1 MKSKRN
7 LWVIAITLA
16 CFFVGACFWFLTPNN
31 GKVSAAG
38 ALSASSKSS
47 PAKITLHVSGRYKDL
62 LFEDAADLP
71 EAVATKSNPAR
82 PLTLAKVDIN
92 NDGIADLVSTYA
104 TDSGSEVRVRLGSS
118 IGNIDS
124 LPVSFPIN
132 GTPKAM
138 AFGDFNLDGFQDL
151 ITSNSEA
158 GTISLLYG
166 NGKGEF
172 TTGPTLNLGG
182 NLSAIAVA
190 DIDHDGIDDV
200 VVMDETNSNILYL
213 RGNGDL
219 EKAQPK
225 VINTKDLGR
234 LSDIKVADFNNDH
247 LLDLAIASNSGISVV
262 YGDGKGNFGRETRL
276 SNNNSVTG
284 MVVTDLNGD
293 HFPDI
298 AIATPTNVVIWNT
311 KLGKGFSNPK
321 SFAAG
326 QNVHGLVAG
335 SFNSDDLTDLAVM
348 DESGSQV
355 SVLLNKKG
363 QNFSTPLVMD
373 VEGSPALMT
382 TGNFRLTGHDGIA
395 IAKKDGATV
404 LALQPNAI
412 TLQVSTVNDEND
424 CPSCTSAMLTALKG
438 PNGAPGGGTGISLR
452 EAITAINNDFLIN
465 GTTNQGV
472 GFMTLSLLSN
482 ANGPNFETDPRSSCG
497 PPPNTFNYWFLA
509 TTTDFPPILAPG
521 TMIDGTVVSTDI
533 NGVNNTLGPRVVVSG
548 GGFIITSSA
557 PNCTIKGLAI
567 INTPNNAI
575 VVNSNGNLIT
585 ANNVGIDC
593 DTITPSAPNPING
606 NGIVLSGSSNT
617 TVSNNF
623 IGTATQNGILV
634 NGISI
639 QVPIPQGN
647 TLTNNRVGINRV
659 GTTIVPGSTL
669 SIANLQDGIRVQ
681 AGATG
686 NTITSSVIGG
696 NLGNGINVR
705 DNITSN
711 TIIRSCNIGI
721 DPSGQQA
728 RPNVLDGIALSSVGN
743 AKFNTISQCL
753 ISGNG
758 LVGLTPPGSGNGIS
772 IASGDTQAQFNVVA
786 LNKIGVNSTGS
797 VQVPNFASG
806 VLISGAASNDTIGGT
821 QRANFNQISGNGGT
835 GITIGSL
842 LMHSGSPSIP
852 NNNVIQFNDIG
863 PNNLGTGAPFDP
875 VTPAMPAPRSN
886 KGGGVSL
893 AAGAFANII
902 ANNNIAFNNDTAAP
916 QTNPP
921 TTPPIVPTSG
931 ISYATNTNTGTAG
944 NFNTF
949 TQNNIFLNP
958 PDIPPTTPNIF
969 GVAGNEGMNNGQII
983 APTAPNALNSLI
995 KIDSAITITSTGQTT
1010 IKGTANFL
1018 NNNVPGNINNAAIEI
1033 FVSKRG
1039 AEFNAPL
1046 GTPLDQ
1052 FAEGQLF
1059 LNSVISFQPD
1069 PVNPNA
1075 VDWSASLI
1083 VPAPFLQPVQT
1094 PTVFLTAT
1102 ITTGDGSTSPFSIGV
1117 TPQFVTGVGTCSFTA
1132 SPSTISFANVAVGK
1146 TSSQTVTL
1154 TNTSNS
1160 LITFTNI
1167 AFSASNS
1174 KFSLSTPNLPFT
1186 LGAGQNI
1193 TFTVSFTPTD
1203 NTNQSIT
1210 LNISNSCT
1218 GTTSINITGNGCQPT
1233 LAASPSPVDFG
1244 LVNIGDTATR
1254 TVTVTNTGCQVTG
1267 QTLTFTAAIS
1277 ANSSSG
1283 FAVQSVNGNVIT
1295 LTFSTGISTPTGTFT
1310 GTLVITS
1317 AGASNSPLSIPL
1329 TAQAVNPPIAVL
1341 RIQPNNVNFGD
1352 VPLNTT
1358 ATQSITLAN
1367 AGNAPLQLSN
1377 PVVTAGGNQ
1386 GFSVTA
1392 PPRLTLGPNE
1402 TTTFQVSFTPTVAGA
1417 ANGLVTVSS
1426 NVPAQTITLLGNG
1439 VAPVANLITTSLDF
1453 GLVPTGQAA
1462 PIQNISIGNTG
1473 TAPLVINSMTVIGG
1487 LANGFSIAT
1496 SVPLTIAP
1504 GSTGSIAIAFTPP
1517 SPGVKNDM
1525 FVMTTND
1532 SRNATLKVNLAGSGT
1547 DNVPPIVQVQS
1558 PAGGE
1563 AIASGQQFTVRFT
1576 ATDNVGLGNFEIR
1589 LSTNGGSSFDL
1600 TIGSGIAIAG
1610 QNSFTAVAPSGVE
1623 TSTARVQVLVRDT
1636 SNNVSMSSNA
1646 ANFTIGQPPILFNPS
1661 IVNGKFLTFSANSGI
1676 KSGAVLV
1683 LGNNTFT
1690 LSTNAS
1696 GSKFIVR
1703 RSTVGSAG
1711 QRIIDLARPGSTVTV
1726 IVRNPNGIASS
1737 QATIVAQ

>member
-38 ALSASSKSS
+38 ALSVPSKTS
-47 PAKITLHVSGRYKDL
+47 PAKTTLHVSGRYQDL
-62 LFEDAADLP
+62 LFQDATDLP
-71 EAVATKSNPAR
+71 EAVAITANPAK

-104 TDSGSEVRVRLGSS
+104 TDSGSELRVRLGSS
-118 IGNIDS
+118 TGNIDT
-124 LPVSFPIN
+124 LPVSFPMN

-138 AFGDFNLDGFQDL
+138 AFGDFNLDGFQDV
-151 ITSNSEA
+151 ITANSEA
-158 GTISLLYG
+158 GTIALLYG

-172 TTGPTLNLGG
+172 KTGPTINLGG

-190 DIDHDGIDDV
+190 DIDHDGLDDV
-200 VVMDETNSNILYL
+200 VVMDEANSNILYL

-225 VINTKDLGR
+225 VITTKDLGR
-234 LSDIKVADFNNDH
+234 LTDVKIADFNNDNR
-247 LLDLAIASNSGISVV
+247 LDLAIASNSGISVV

-298 AIATPTNVVIWNT
+298 AIATPTNVVVWNS
-311 KLGKGFSNPK
+311 KLDKGFSNPK

-335 SFNSDDLTDLAVM
+335 NFDSDGLTDLAVM

-363 QNFSTPLVMD
+363 RSFSEPLAMD
-373 VEGSPALMT
+373 VDGGPALMT

-404 LALQPNAI
+404 IAIEPNVI
-412 TLQVSTVNDEND
+412 TINVSTLLDEND
-424 CPSCTSAMLTALKG
+424 CPSCTSTMLKALKG

-452 EAITAINNDFLIN
+452 EAITAINNDFLVS
-465 GTTNQGV
+465 GTVNQGI
-472 GFMTLSLLSN
+472 GFMTLSLLSGPNN
-482 ANGPNFETDPRSSCG
+482 ANVESDVRSSCG

-509 TTTDFPPILAPG
+509 TTADFPPILAPG
-521 TMIDGTVVSTDI
+521 TMIDGTVVSTDV
-533 NGVNNTLGPRVVVSG
+533 NGVNNTLGPKVVISG
-548 GGFIITSSA
+548 GGFVITSSA
-557 PNCTIKGLAI
+557 PNCTIKGVAL

-575 VVNSNGNLIT
+575 VVNSNGNTIT
-585 ANNVGIDC
+585 GNNVGIDC
-593 DTITPSAPNPING
+593 DTITPSSPNAING
-606 NGIVLSGSSNT
+606 NGIVLSGASNT
-617 TVSNNF
+617 TVTNNF
-623 IGTATQNGILV
+623 IGTCTQNGILV

-639 QVPIPQGN
+639 QVPIPQSN
-647 TLTNNRVGINRV
+647 SFTNNKIGINRV
-659 GTTIVPGSTL
+659 GTTLVPGTAL
-669 SIANLQDGIRVQ
+669 SIANTLDGMRIQ
-681 AGATG
+681 SGATG
-686 NTITSSVIGG
+686 NTIMNSVIGG

-711 TIIRSCNIGI
+711 TIIKTSNIGI
-721 DPSGQQA
+721 DPSGQMA

-743 AKFNTISQCL
+743 AKFNSVTQCL

-758 LVGLTPPGSGNGIS
+758 VVGITTPGFGNGIS
-772 IASGDTQAQFNVVA
+772 LSSGDTQAQFNVIA

-797 VQVPNFASG
+797 VQVPNFGSGIFITGAS
-806 VLISGAASNDTIGGT
+806 SNNTIGGT
-821 QRANFNQISGNGGT
+821 QRATFNQVSGNGGP
-835 GITIGSL
+835 GITVGSL
-842 LMHSGSPSIP
+842 LAHSLTQSIP
-852 NNNVIQFNDIG
+852 NNNVIQFNDVG

-893 AAGAFANII
+893 GGGAFANII

-921 TTPPIVPTSG
+921 TTPPPVPTSG
-931 ISYATNTNTGTAG
+931 LSYVTVAMGAPG

-958 PDIPPTTPNIF
+958 PDMPPTTPNIF
-969 GVAGNEGMNNGQII
+969 GVAGNENINNNQII
-983 APTAPNALNSLI
+983 APNAPNALSSLI

-1018 NNNVPGNINNAAIEI
+1018 DNGVPGNINNAAIEI

-1039 AEFNAPL
+1039 AEFNAPPA
-1046 GTPLDQ
+1046 TPLDQ
-1052 FAEGQLF
+1052 FAEGQLY

-1075 VDWSASLI
+1075 VDWSANLI
-1083 VPAPFLQPVQT
+1083 IPAPFLQPVQT

-1117 TPQFVTGVGTCSFTA
+1117 TPQFVTGVGQCSFSV
-1132 SPSTISFANVAVGK
+1132 SPSPISFANVPVNMA
-1146 TSSQTVTL
+1146 TSQTVTL

-1167 AFSASNS
+1167 AFSATNS
-1174 KFSLSTPNLPFT
+1174 RFSLTTPSLPFT

-1203 NTNQSIT
+1203 NSNQSIT
-1210 LNISNSCT
+1210 LNISNTCT
-1218 GTTSINITGNGCQPT
+1218 GTTSVNITGNGCQPT
-1233 LAASPSPVDFG
+1233 LAATPSPVDFG
-1244 LVNIGDTATR
+1244 TVNIGDTATR
-1254 TVTVTNTGCQVTG
+1254 TVTVSNTGCQRPG
-1267 QTLTFTAAIS
+1267 QALTFTAAIS
-1277 ANSSSG
+1277 ANSSAG

-1295 LTFSTGISTPTGTFT
+1295 LTFSTGVSTPTGTFT

-1317 AGASNSPLSIPL
+1317 AGASNSPLNVPL
-1329 TAQAVNPPIAVL
+1329 TAQAVNPPVAVL

-1352 VPLNTT
+1352 VPINTT

-1377 PVVTAGGNQ
+1377 PVVTAGANQ

-1402 TTTFQVSFTPTVAGA
+1402 TTTFQVSFTPTVAGT

-1439 VAPVANLITTSLDF
+1439 VAPIANLITTSIDF
-1453 GLVPTGQAA
+1453 GVIPTGQSAQPQA
-1462 PIQNISIGNTG
+1462 ISIGNSG
-1473 TAPLVINSMTVIGG
+1473 TAPLVINSMTVVGG
-1487 LANGFSIAT
+1487 LANGFSLAT
-1496 SVPLTIAP
+1496 NPPITIAP
-1504 GSTGSIAIAFTPP
+1504 GSIGTVNVNFTPP
-1517 SPGVKNDM
+1517 SPGSKSDM
-1525 FVMTTND
+1525 LVMNTND
-1532 SRNATLKVNLAGSGT
+1532 SKNSTLRVNLAGSGS

-1576 ATDNVGLGNFEIR
+1576 ATDNVGLGAFEIR
-1589 LSTNGGSSFDL
+1589 LSTNGGSSYDL
-1600 TIGSGIAIAG
+1600 TIGSGIAQNG

-1623 TSTARVQVLVRDT
+1623 TTTARVQVLVRDV
-1636 SNNVSMSSNA
+1636 SNNVSMAANA
-1646 ANFTIGQPPILFNPS
+1646 SNFTIGQAPILFNPT
-1661 IVNGKFLTFSANSGI
+1661 IVNGKFATFSANSGI

-1683 LGNNTFT
+1683 IGNNTFT

-1696 GSKFIVR
+1696 GSKFIVKR
-1703 RSTVGSAG
+1703 NVVGSAG
-1711 QRIIDLARPGSTVTV
+1711 QRISDLAKPGSTVTV
-1726 IVRNPNGIASS
+1726 TVRNPNGISSSTAS
-1737 QATIVAQ
+1737 IVAQ